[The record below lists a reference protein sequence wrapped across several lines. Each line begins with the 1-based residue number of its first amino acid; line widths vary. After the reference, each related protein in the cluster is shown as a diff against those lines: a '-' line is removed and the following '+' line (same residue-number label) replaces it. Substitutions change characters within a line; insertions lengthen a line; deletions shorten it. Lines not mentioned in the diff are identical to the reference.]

1 MARADIKDDWKKMQ
15 VRTFTN
21 WFNSILTHRGSANSK
36 IDRLE
41 EDLKDGLKLV
51 ELLEILSTP
60 PKKFVGINRQINH
73 EQQKLENL
81 TIVFE
86 YLKNEA
92 KVKTVNIG
100 KLAIIFATINI
111 VVILYNII
119 QHAVHKIN

>member
-1 MARADIKDDWKKMQ
+1 MAKSDYKEDWKKLQ

-21 WFNSILTHRGSANSK
+21 WFNSILALGGPASGQITS
-36 IDRLE
+36 LE

-51 ELLEILSTP
+51 QLLEILTP
-60 PKKFVGINRQINH
+60 KRFDGINGQINH

-81 TIVFE
+81 TIVFN

-100 KLAIIFATINI
+100 KLA
-111 VVILYNII
+111 V
-119 QHAVHKIN
+119 